1 MIGHFKTLI
10 KKLHSR
16 KSALNAHFREL
27 ISIALCKTKTQL
39 PDKGQLIFLAASPG
53 IPLDPVRLIRQ
64 YSFRIQNDDN
74 VIFFLRTVRDSYLDP
89 QTHATHRGRPEG
101 VSKVFKLDLS
111 PAVLQSHGRWK
122 SCVVFGCFNDP
133 MYYHRLVSR
142 TLTT

>member
-64 YSFRIQNDDN
+64 YSFRIQNNDN

-89 QTHATHRGRPEG
+89 QTHATHGVDLREFPNCSNLISLLLYSNHMGDGSPALGSVALTTQCITIALCRGR
-101 VSKVFKLDLS
+101 
-111 PAVLQSHGRWK
+111 
-122 SCVVFGCFNDP
+122 
-133 MYYHRLVSR
+133 
-142 TLTT
+142 